1 MILRRNFLKRCAA
14 LLASSGL
21 IGTAMA
27 QPTKN
32 SPIAHNVYFW
42 MNNPDNADEVKK
54 LAAGIKTLEDIKL
67 VKGFRLGRPATTTAR
82 DVVDN
87 TFAFHLMLLFD
98 NAEDQN
104 AYQTDPTHEKFVEEC
119 SSLWDRVVVYDSD
132 TSLV

>member
-1 MILRRNFLKRCAA
+1 
-14 LLASSGL
+14 
-21 IGTAMA
+21 MA